1 MQSIAP
7 VLWFDDQAE
16 QAAAFYVDIFPNSSI
31 HGVVRYPD
39 GSPAPAGT
47 VMTVDFTLD
56 GTRFTALNG
65 GPQFRFTE
73 AISFVV
79 RAETQ
84 DDIDRLWDALTDG
97 GEPSRCGW
105 LTDRYGLSW
114 QIVPPALIEMLGD
127 PDPARAS
134 RVNQAMLSMG
144 KLDHAALRAAYDG

>member
-1 MQSIAP
+1 MQSITP
-7 VLWFDDQAE
+7 FLWFDVQAE
-16 QAAAFYVDIFPNSSI
+16 EAAAFYVGIFPNSSI
-31 HGVVRYPD
+31 HAVARYPD
-39 GSPAPAGT
+39 GSPVPAGT

-65 GPQFRFTE
+65 GQHFRFTE

-79 RAETQ
+79 GAETQ

-97 GEPSRCGW
+97 GEPGRCGW
-105 LTDRYGLSW
+105 LKDRYGLSW

-144 KLDHAALRAAYDG
+144 KLDLAALRAAYDG